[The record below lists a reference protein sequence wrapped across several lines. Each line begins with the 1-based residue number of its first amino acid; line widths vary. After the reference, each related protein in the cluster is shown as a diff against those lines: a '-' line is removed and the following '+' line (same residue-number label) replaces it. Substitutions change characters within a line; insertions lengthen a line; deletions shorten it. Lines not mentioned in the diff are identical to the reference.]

1 MIARAR
7 PDARPLAAELLARL
21 LGDLGDAAGPPVYLH
36 GDANLRNAIC
46 DDDRVTLIDFEDASA
61 GPAAADL
68 GQLLARLRVARVIGR
83 LSPTSEDALAAALL
97 DGYAEIQATPTAR
110 SLRWH
115 TGASV
120 LARAVLPAVSRVRP
134 SLLVCLQPLLESA

>member
-7 PDARPLAAELLARL
+7 PDAGPGAAELLARL
-21 LGDLGDAAGPPVYLH
+21 LGDLGDAAGPHVYLH
-36 GDANLRNAIC
+36 GDANLRNAIF

-68 GQLLARLRVARVIGR
+68 GQVLARLRAARF
-83 LSPTSEDALAAALL
+83 TDAITATTETELAAAVLE
-97 DGYAEIQATPTAR
+97 GYAEIRATPPER

-115 TGASV
+115 MGASV
-120 LARAVLPAVSRVRP
+120 LARVALPAVSRVRP
-134 SLLVCLQPLLESA
+134 SLLVNLRPLLEGA